1 MFHYLLIEKTH
12 TTFQMSDFGDF
23 ELDDFNMDAKPSK
36 KDNKMQDFGDLD
48 DFNFDQPTKPTK
60 QD

>member
-1 MFHYLLIEKTH
+1 
-12 TTFQMSDFGDF
+12 MSDFGDF